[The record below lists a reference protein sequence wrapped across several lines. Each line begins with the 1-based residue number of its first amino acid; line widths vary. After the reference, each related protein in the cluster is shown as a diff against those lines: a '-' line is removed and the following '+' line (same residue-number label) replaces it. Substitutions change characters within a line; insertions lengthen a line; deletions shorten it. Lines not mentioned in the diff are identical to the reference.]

1 MALYYEKVI
10 RESSALEEAA
20 NIHRHKVEELRR
32 AMQRAEHASHQKS
45 IFLAKMSH
53 ELRTPLNAVIG
64 YSEMLR
70 DDLEEGA
77 EWEEKAAD
85 LDRINAA
92 GRHLNALVND
102 VLDLARIENDDLQVA
117 NSEIEI
123 MELIDQAVETVQP
136 RLKGHATR
144 LELQIPSHLGRLVP
158 VPVKLR
164 ASVTTLLSK
173 PRFREN
179 SA

>member
-1 MALYYEKVI
+1 
-10 RESSALEEAA
+10 
-20 NIHRHKVEELRR
+20 
-32 AMQRAEHASHQKS
+32 MQRAEHASHQKS

-117 NSEIEI
+117 NSAIEI
-123 MELIDQAVETVQP
+123 MELIDDAVATVQP
-136 RLKGHATR
+136 LLTVHDTR
-144 LELQIPSHLGRLVP
+144 LELQIAPAPGRIVRDPLN
-158 VPVKLR
+158 LR
-164 ASVTTLLSK
+164 ASTSVRR
-173 PRFREN
+173 PV
-179 SA
+179 

>member
-1 MALYYEKVI
+1 M

-85 LDRINAA
+85 R
-92 GRHLNALVND
+92 
-102 VLDLARIENDDLQVA
+102 
-117 NSEIEI
+117 SEEH
-123 MELIDQAVETVQP
+123 TS
-136 RLKGHATR
+136 
-144 LELQIPSHLGRLVP
+144 ELQSTMRISHADFCL
-158 VPVKLR
+158 K
-164 ASVTTLLSK
+164 K
-173 PRFREN
+173 
-179 SA
+179 

>member
-1 MALYYEKVI
+1 MALYYEKVM

-32 AMQRAEHASHQKS
+32 AMQRAKHASHQKS

-77 EWEEKAAD
+77 EWEEQAAD
-85 LDRINAA
+85 RDRINAS
-92 GRHLNALVND
+92 GRHPTALVN
-102 VLDLARIENDDLQVA
+102 VTIDLARIA
-117 NSEIEI
+117 NA
-123 MELIDQAVETVQP
+123 D
-136 RLKGHATR
+136 G
-144 LELQIPSHLGRLVP
+144 
-158 VPVKLR
+158 
-164 ASVTTLLSK
+164 
-173 PRFREN
+173 
-179 SA
+179 